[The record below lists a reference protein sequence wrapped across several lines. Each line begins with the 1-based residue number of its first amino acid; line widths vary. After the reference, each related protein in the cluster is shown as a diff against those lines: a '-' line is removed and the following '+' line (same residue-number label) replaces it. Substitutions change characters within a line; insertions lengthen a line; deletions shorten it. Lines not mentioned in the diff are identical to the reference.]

1 MYLDVP
7 YNHDEAVDVT
17 GETCGREGDGT
28 PCSGPLFDRVS
39 RSGLT
44 VSTICEGHAAELE
57 QRLDGIAE
65 RYPEI
70 NHPEFCDCHGCRDAW

>member
-1 MYLDVP
+1 MYQDFMT
-7 YNHDEAVDVT
+7 DVT

-65 RYPEI
+65 RYPEV
-70 NHPEFCDCHGCRDAW
+70 NHPYGCTCYGCSDGSW